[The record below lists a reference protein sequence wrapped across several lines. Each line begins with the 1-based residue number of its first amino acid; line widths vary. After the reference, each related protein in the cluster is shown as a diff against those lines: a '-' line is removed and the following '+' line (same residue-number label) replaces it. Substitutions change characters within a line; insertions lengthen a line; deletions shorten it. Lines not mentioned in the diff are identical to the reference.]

1 MSDFSNNNI
10 FSSLQPSNNEINNIL
25 VIMNNILEQNN
36 IITNEEIPLINEE
49 DDFPDDLP
57 DLISDTLDSSGG
69 MTIQIMNRINSR
81 WNRRSA
87 YIPFLNTTSS
97 FIYSPSNVLFRSFN
111 EDKAKYK
118 HILSEKGKEQI
129 KKVQYFKEKFPNQ
142 TACLI
147 TQDSFEEEQE
157 ISILPCKHIFTT
169 DAIMRWVE
177 KENASC
183 PKCRFKLNSI
193 EKEIEITSS
202 SPVRRA
208 RTFSI
213 QNILEGI
220 DQRQQQQ
227 EEADIQR
234 AIMASLINR

>member
-57 DLISDTLDSSGG
+57 DLISDTFDPSGG
-69 MTIQIMNRINSR
+69 MTIQIMNRINSG

-87 YIPFLNTTSS
+87 YIPFLNATSS

-129 KKVQYFKEKFPNQ
+129 KIVQYFKEKFPNQ
-142 TACLI
+142 TVCLI
-147 TQDSFEEEQE
+147 TQDSFEEKQE

-169 DAIMRWVE
+169 DAIMHWVE

-202 SPVRRA
+202 PPVRRA
-208 RTFSI
+208 RTLSVR
-213 QNILEGI
+213 NILEGI
-220 DQRQQQQ
+220 ERRQEQQ

-234 AIMASLINR
+234 AIMASLRD

>member
-1 MSDFSNNNI
+1 MSDFSNNNV

-57 DLISDTLDSSGG
+57 DLISDTFDPSGG
-69 MTIQIMNRINSR
+69 MTIQIMNRINSG

-87 YIPFLNTTSS
+87 YIPFLNATSS

-129 KKVQYFKEKFPNQ
+129 KIVQYFKEKFPNQ
-142 TACLI
+142 TVCLI
-147 TQDSFEEEQE
+147 TQDSFEEKQE

-169 DAIMRWVE
+169 DAIMHWVE

-202 SPVRRA
+202 PPVRRT
-208 RTFSI
+208 RTLSVR
-213 QNILEGI
+213 NILEGI
-220 DQRQQQQ
+220 ERRQEQQ

-234 AIMASLINR
+234 AIMASLRD

>member
-1 MSDFSNNNI
+1 MSDFSNNNV

-36 IITNEEIPLINEE
+36 IISNEEIPLINEE
-49 DDFPDDLP
+49 EDFPDDLP
-57 DLISDTLDSSGG
+57 DLISDTFDPSGG
-69 MTIQIMNRINSR
+69 MTIQIMNRINSG

-87 YIPFLNTTSS
+87 YIPFLNATSS

-129 KKVQYFKEKFPNQ
+129 KIVQYFKEKFPNQ
-142 TACLI
+142 SVCLI

-169 DAIMRWVE
+169 DAIMHWVE

-202 SPVRRA
+202 PPVRRT
-208 RTFSI
+208 RTLSVR
-213 QNILEGI
+213 NILEGI
-220 DQRQQQQ
+220 ERRQEQQ

-234 AIMASLINR
+234 AIMASLRD